1 MKKII
6 LCLTTLFTLLGV
18 IKVIQEENQIERV
31 YILDK

>member
-6 LCLTTLFTLLGV
+6 LLLVTIITLIGITMV
-18 IKVIQEENQIERV
+18 VWEENQIEKI

>member
-6 LCLTTLFTLLGV
+6 LLLTLGV
-18 IKVIQEENQIERV
+18 TLMGVAKVIWEENQIERV

>member
-6 LCLTTLFTLLGV
+6 LYLTTLFTLLGV

>member
-6 LCLTTLFTLLGV
+6 LLLATVVILMGV
-18 IKVIQEENQIERV
+18 AKVIWEENQIERV

>member
-6 LCLTTLFTLLGV
+6 LLLTTVVILMGV
-18 IKVIQEENQIERV
+18 AKVIWEENQIERV